1 MMLKVLTGK
10 TTVCIWCS
18 GTGKILEPPST
29 GIKYKCTE
37 MRLKCNDKL
46 PKTFLRERTIF
57 VLIFMMY
64 IPIFVDKITKIE
76 NKNFGSAR
84 YVKKLFEKL
93 DYIL

>member
-1 MMLKVLTGK
+1 
-10 TTVCIWCS
+10 
-18 GTGKILEPPST
+18 
-29 GIKYKCTE
+29 
-37 MRLKCNDKL
+37 
-46 PKTFLRERTIF
+46 
-57 VLIFMMY
+57 MY